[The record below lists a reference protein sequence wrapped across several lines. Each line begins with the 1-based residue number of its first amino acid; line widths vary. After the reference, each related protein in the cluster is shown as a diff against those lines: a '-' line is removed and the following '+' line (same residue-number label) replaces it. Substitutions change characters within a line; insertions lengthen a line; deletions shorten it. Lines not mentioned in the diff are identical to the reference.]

1 MKSIIPV
8 GCLIFAIFVG
18 CSNVQTSKSVGLTIE
33 QTLIATQAQDGTIN
47 PVENAEFQK
56 GDAFS
61 FVLMNVSGF
70 KKGANGLNKFDM
82 DVSVFD
88 PDGNKVYE
96 KKELLNGGYE
106 ADLPNNVA
114 ASPSVDFTIGPDY
127 PAGKYKITVDI
138 YDKIGTGK
146 ASASRNFVVL

>member
-1 MKSIIPV
+1 MKSIILI
-8 GCLIFAIFVG
+8 GCLILAIFIG
-18 CSNVQTSKSVGLTIE
+18 CSDVQTSKSVGLTIE
-33 QTLIATQAQDGTIN
+33 QTLIGTYGESGTIN
-47 PVENAEFQK
+47 PVEKAEFQK

-106 ADLPNNVA
+106 ADLPNNVS
-114 ASPSVDFTIGPDY
+114 ASSSVDFTIGPDY
-127 PAGKYKITVDI
+127 PAGKYKMTVDI
-138 YDKIGTGK
+138 YDKIGTGR